1 MRSAADWQSE
11 IAREVTIQVR
21 PAAKGDIEAEVQKAA
36 DIARGFPGIVEV
48 RPYSKQESA
57 RLLEPWLGSGLA
69 LDDLPIPRVIVL
81 KLAPGPAPDLA
92 GLRKLLSERV
102 ASASLDDHR
111 GFVDRM
117 RAMANSAVA
126 VGILILMLVLAATV
140 LSVTFATRG
149 AMAANRPIVEVLHL
163 IGAKDG
169 FIAGQFQRH
178 FLLLGIK
185 GGAIGGGP
193 AMALFALAGLAGS
206 WLDRHRRGRSIRVA
220 VRLVLDRL
228 GRLCRAR
235 GANRADRGRDRRRLA
250 PYCQP
255 DAGIGLISAAKGG
268 HAAAGFCAMIPPGT
282 IRNAGYR
289 TATGHQDAAASS
301 RAPRAFLPWSVSS
314 RIAGRLILQLPV
326 VHLADPEPGSRPRP
340 PGPTASWC

>member
-1 MRSAADWQSE
+1 MPDIPSAAITTITIERQLRPMAETRSPIDLSTQPRAAREPLPSNQTAIVPSDSIGGRALVAVIAIMTFLASLTTGAVILMYASAADWQSE

-36 DIARGFPGIVEV
+36 DIARTFPGIVEV

-57 RLLEPWLGSGLA
+57 RLLEPWLGTGLA

-81 KLAPGPAPDLA
+81 KLASGPAPDLA

-102 ASASLDDHR
+102 TSASLDDHR

-140 LSVTFATRG
+140 LSVTFATKG

-169 FIAGQFQRH
+169 FIAGEFQRH

-185 GGAIGGGP
+185 GGAIGGGL
-193 AMALFALAGLAGS
+193 AMALFAIAGLAGR
-206 WLDRHRRGRSIRVA
+206 WLMGTVAGDQFASLFGSFSIGWEGYAALAAQIALIA
-220 VRLVLDRL
+220 VV
-228 GRLCRAR
+228 
-235 GANRADRGRDRRRLA
+235 
-250 PYCQP
+250 
-255 DAGIGLISAAKGG
+255 
-268 HAAAGFCAMIPPGT
+268 T
-282 IRNAGYR
+282 
-289 TATGHQDAAASS
+289 AAAS
-301 RAPRAFLPWSVSS
+301 RHTVNQTLESV
-314 RIAGRLILQLPV
+314 
-326 VHLADPEPGSRPRP
+326 
-340 PGPTASWC
+340 